1 MFYNCRSLVTLTM
14 NKFDP
19 IKIKIE
25 QMSYLF
31 YNCTRIVNLNIFLSI
46 NFTNEKIIDM
56 KGIFQ
61 NCESLVTLN
70 LALFYTPNEEII

>member
-1 MFYNCRSLVTLTM
+1 MFYNCNKLKSITINNGYSYIYPNDISSMFYNCRSLVTLTM

-46 NFTNEKIIDM
+46 NFTNEI
-56 KGIFQ
+56 
-61 NCESLVTLN
+61 
-70 LALFYTPNEEII
+70 